1 LHKKTRGAPDPEFC
15 YPAGSR
21 SMMDPDMSD
30 PTGSEPDKR
39 RKITLSA
46 AQLEET
52 GMTVYPVL

>member
-1 LHKKTRGAPDPEFC
+1 
-15 YPAGSR
+15 
-21 SMMDPDMSD
+21 MMDPDMSD